1 MKSHSSTRNVS
12 GKPTTLRIARA
23 VARLKARPATV
34 RAVLA
39 GRTTKADPVGVA
51 KVAAIQAA
59 KQTSL
64 LIPFCHPVPIDWVSV
79 TVTTGRSWFD
89 IGTEVTAVWKTGVEM
104 EALSA
109 AAAAALT
116 LYDMLKPID
125 ATLSVEHVRLEY
137 KTGGKSSDAAGGR
150 GLRGAVVVLSDSI
163 SRGRGKDLSG
173 KILVEGLRG
182 HGVRV
187 PVFRVLPDDGQR
199 ISGTLRELT
208 DRRGLDIVIAC
219 GGTGAGRRD
228 VTTEAAG
235 ELIDKRLHGVESAF
249 FSYGQERTPTAML
262 SRCVAGIR
270 KKSLILA
277 LPGSP
282 GAARDA
288 LNALFPALFHLFPVM
303 KGKGVHRE
311 ASRRRT

>member
-1 MKSHSSTRNVS
+1 MKSLSSTRNVS

-23 VARLKARPATV
+23 VARLRARPATV
-34 RAVLA
+34 RAVLS

-64 LIPFCHPVPIDWVSV
+64 LIPFCHQIPIDGITVA
-79 TVTTGRSWFD
+79 VTTGRSWFD
-89 IGTEVTAVWKTGVEM
+89 IETEVTAVWKTGVEM

-125 ATLSVEHVRLEY
+125 ATLSVEHVRLSF
-137 KTGGKSSDAAGGR
+137 KSGGKSSFAADGR
-150 GLRGAVVVLSDSI
+150 GLRAAVVVLSDSV
-163 SRGRGKDLSG
+163 SGGRTKDLSG
-173 KILVEGLRG
+173 KILVEGLRKQ
-182 HGVRV
+182 GVRV
-187 PVFRVLPDDGQR
+187 PVFRVLPDDAAP
-199 ISGTLRELT
+199 ISAALRQLT
-208 DRRGLDIVIAC
+208 DRRKIDLVIAC

-228 VTTEAAG
+228 VTTGVIG
-235 ELIDKRLHGVESAF
+235 ELIDRRLNGVESAF
-249 FSYGQERTPTAML
+249 FSYGQERIPTAML
-262 SRCVAGIR
+262 SRCIAGIR
-270 KKSLILA
+270 KNSVILG

-288 LNALFPALFHLFPVM
+288 LNALFPALFHIFPVM
-303 KGKGVHRE
+303 RGKGHRR
-311 ASRRRT
+311 SSSPRR